1 MAGSRMSDLPDLTR
15 ISSGGSCPM
24 LFNKTSHASLIAR
37 DTARPAEGRIHL
49 SATPWITTVGRGDLP
64 IIASRLRPSRPRV
77 IRRAES
83 STPMRPTI
91 PAGLAVSRKCHQYLW
106 IGEVQVTSDPT
117 VPASVV
123 EGLVVLKWT
132 QRSADL
138 NGNDIDAAAKIIAG
152 TARSMGITVE

>member
-1 MAGSRMSDLPDLTR
+1 MAGGRMSDLPDLIR

-64 IIASRLRPSRPRV
+64 IIAQPTASIATPRHTTGGVQHPRAANHPGRLGSLEEVPS
-77 IRRAES
+77 I
-83 STPMRPTI
+83 
-91 PAGLAVSRKCHQYLW
+91 LW

-138 NGNDIDAAAKIIAG
+138 NANDIDAAAKIIAG